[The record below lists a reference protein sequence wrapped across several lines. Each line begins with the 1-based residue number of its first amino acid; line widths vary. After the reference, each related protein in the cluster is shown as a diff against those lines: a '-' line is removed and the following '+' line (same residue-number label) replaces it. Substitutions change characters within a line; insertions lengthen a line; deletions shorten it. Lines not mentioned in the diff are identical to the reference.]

1 MAKILFRLDLTG
13 QRFGDWLVL
22 RNSHKGRHGE
32 IYWWCRDAVTSEE
45 KAVRAGSL
53 IAGLSQSS
61 GHRHRAA
68 VTTHGMTDTRT
79 FKSWESMKQR
89 CLNPKAPD
97 FQRYGGRGIDVWP
110 SWVNSF
116 ETFFAD
122 MGPRP
127 ERTTLDRIDVDGD
140 YTPENCRWATPK
152 RQQRNRR
159 DTLMLTLDGATQSL
173 PDWAE
178 QLGVSRSTLKT
189 RLDKGW
195 TVERA
200 LRTPVQPRRIKSLQS
215 RSEKEYRHVRPTS
228 RG

>member
-1 MAKILFRLDLTG
+1 MAKHSFRLDLTG

-22 RNSHKGRHGE
+22 RKSHINQRGE
-32 IYWWCRDAVTSEE
+32 IYWWCRDAVTGEE
-45 KAVRAGSL
+45 KAVRANHLTS
-53 IAGLSQSS
+53 GLSQSS

-79 FKSWESMKQR
+79 FKSWDAMKQR

-97 FQRYGGRGIDVWP
+97 YSRYGSRGIKVWP
-110 SWVNSF
+110 AWINSF

-127 ERTTLDRIDVDGD
+127 DGMTLDRIDVNGD
-140 YTPENCRWATPK
+140 YTPENCRWATAK

-178 QLGVSRSTLKT
+178 RLGVPISTLHT
-189 RLDKGW
+189 RLAKGW

-200 LRTPVQPRRIKSLQS
+200 LRTPIQPRRPNSLQS
-215 RSEKEYRHVRPTS
+215 RSEKESRYARPTS